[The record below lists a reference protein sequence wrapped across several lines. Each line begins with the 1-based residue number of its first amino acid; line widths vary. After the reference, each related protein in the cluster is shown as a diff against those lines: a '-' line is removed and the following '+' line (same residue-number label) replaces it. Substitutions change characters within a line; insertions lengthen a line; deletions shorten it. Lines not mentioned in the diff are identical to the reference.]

1 MPRGN
6 PEIYKYSQYSG
17 INVTT
22 NPEENENYI
31 DLVQESFSVSKPDL
45 HDPEQV
51 DKAIQAYF
59 DRCKRHNIRP
69 GNMGLYNALGV
80 TRQEVNA
87 YINGRMKAPNS
98 SFIDVLKKIKAS
110 MGEYREILG
119 NEGKISPPTLIFWQK
134 NHDGFED
141 VQRVEVDANTAPKAE
156 LSPDE
161 IRKKLEQDLPIDADY
176 TEV

>member
-6 PEIYKYSQYSG
+6 PDIVKYSQISG
-17 INVTT
+17 LNVNTT
-22 NPEENENYI
+22 AEDNENYI
-31 DLVQESFSVSKPDL
+31 DLVQESFNVSKPDL
-45 HDPEQV
+45 KDPEQI
-51 DKAIQAYF
+51 DYAIQMYF
-59 DRCKRHNIRP
+59 ERCKRHNIRP
-69 GNMGLYNALGV
+69 GNMGLYNALGI
-80 TRQEVNA
+80 TKQEVNE
-87 YINGRMKAPNS
+87 YLNGRRKAATPHL
-98 SFIDVLKKIKAS
+98 IDALKKIKAS